1 MARIT
6 MTEKILRHYSF
17 RKENL
22 TVNIFCAY
30 FARISNVTRVGL
42 LSLHFRVRTREE
54 NNEGH
59 K

>member
-22 TVNIFCAY
+22 TVNIFCA
-30 FARISNVTRVGL
+30 RISNVTRVGL
-42 LSLHFRVRTREE
+42 LSLHFRVRSREE